1 MLQVPDRQALY
12 FFGPDAAHARVA
24 PGIRIVNTDA
34 GRTAPGVAP
43 PAKERQWAVIAHLS
57 AMLLYAGLLG
67 GLLGP
72 LLIWLIFRAD
82 MPFVDDQG
90 RETLNFQITVAL
102 LLIAGGVLFGVGV
115 LTAAAG
121 GWLLA
126 VVAVAGCVLLIVVHF
141 VLTIV
146 AAIQAGEGV
155 RYRYPYCWR
164 PITAP

>member
-1 MLQVPDRQALY
+1 MIDRRALY
-12 FFGPDAAHARVA
+12 FFGPDAARARVA
-24 PGIRIVNTDA
+24 ARKRTVNAAAD
-34 GRTAPGVAP
+34 RSAPGVAP

-72 LLIWLIFRAD
+72 LLSWLVFRAD

-90 RETLNFQITVAL
+90 RETLNFQITVTL
-102 LLIAGGVLFGVGV
+102 LLVAGIVLFGAG
-115 LTAAAG
+115 LLLAAAG

-126 VVAVAGCVLLIVVHF
+126 VVAVAGCALLIVVHF

-146 AAIQAGEGV
+146 AAIQASEGV

-164 PITAP
+164 LIGAR